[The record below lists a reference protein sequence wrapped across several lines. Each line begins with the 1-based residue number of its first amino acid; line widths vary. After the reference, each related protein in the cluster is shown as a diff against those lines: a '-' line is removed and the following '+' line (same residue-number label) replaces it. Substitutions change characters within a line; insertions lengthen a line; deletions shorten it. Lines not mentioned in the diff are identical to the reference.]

1 MVADAPKIGHGPRT
15 LHPFPSVILS
25 RTYMPDPLSQVLT
38 ILRPG
43 RAIGSGLELSG
54 EWSFRFPSHDG
65 IKFSALMRG
74 TCWLRLQGHQAWQR
88 LDAGDCFLMTHGVP
102 FDLASNP
109 NLPPQDGAELYD
121 LSSWP
126 LVPENGEESTLI
138 VGGRFV
144 LAEGDAVPLLS
155 ALPSFYVVRHA
166 SPYAAVLNFAL
177 QQFATE
183 LESDQPGASLLT
195 DHLAHVMFVH
205 LLRIYLA
212 DAPPEATS
220 WLRALGDKRL
230 SRSLAA
236 MHGQPAHAWS
246 LQDLANAAG
255 MSRTSF
261 AAAFKQAVG
270 YSPMEYLT
278 MWRMLLAKEQ
288 LRQGKTTAASIAAQI
303 GYRSEAAFST
313 AFKRTLGISPRQA
326 RTN

>member
-1 MVADAPKIGHGPRT
+1 M
-15 LHPFPSVILS
+15 S
-25 RTYMPDPLSQVLT
+25 DPLSQVLT

-54 EWSFRFPSHDG
+54 DWSFRFPAHEG

-74 TCWLRLQGHQAWQR
+74 SCWLRLEGQEAWQR

-102 FDLASNP
+102 FDLASEP
-109 NLPPQDGAELYD
+109 GLTPQDGSDLYG

-126 LVPENGEESTLI
+126 LVPADCEDSTLI

-144 LAEGDAVPLLS
+144 LAPGDAVHLLS
-155 ALPSFYVVRHA
+155 ALPPFYVVRRGSSH
-166 SPYAAVLNFAL
+166 AAVLNFAL

-183 LESDQPGASLLT
+183 LEGDRPGGSLLT

-212 DAPPEATS
+212 DAPPEAVS

-236 MHGQPAHAWS
+236 MHAQPARAWS
-246 LQDLANAAG
+246 LQELANEAG

-270 YSPMEYLT
+270 HSPMEYLT
-278 MWRMLLAKEQ
+278 TWRMLLAKEQ
-288 LRQGKTTAASIAAQI
+288 LREGKTSVARIAAQV

-326 RTN
+326 RLN